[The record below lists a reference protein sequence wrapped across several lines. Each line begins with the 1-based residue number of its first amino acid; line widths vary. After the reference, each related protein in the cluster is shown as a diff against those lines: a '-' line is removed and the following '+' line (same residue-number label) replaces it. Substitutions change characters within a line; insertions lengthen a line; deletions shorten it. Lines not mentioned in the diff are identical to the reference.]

1 MCSDLTK
8 EQICKELFNYGVSK
22 DYNKPA
28 TLEEL
33 KRMNE
38 DKLRLCFNCIQWT
51 NNLVDI
57 SRVKGSDLNIQNDG
71 YDYIMTYSFPCQDL
85 SVAGNRKG
93 MGEGTRSGLLWQVE
107 RILTE
112 CKELEAKG
120 KGYMP
125 NVLILENVIQVHSQ
139 ADLPHFRKW
148 MQRLEELGYQNYW
161 QDLIA
166 TDYGIPQTR
175 NRCFMVSILGDYSY
189 TFPKPMKLKLRLK
202 DLLEK
207 NVKEEYFI
215 SDKQLDDFLINEHL
229 RETLESREEIKENSF
244 IDAYNRNIR
253 DDDLSG
259 CIHTRI
265 NAGNDTFL
273 AIKNNNAKGYL
284 EAQEGDGVD
293 ISGRMQYHRGT
304 VQKGMA
310 QTLNTNQD
318 GGVVVKANNEM
329 LKKELCNKLIQDGKV
344 KENDVIRHNYTN
356 SKDGN
361 CIQNN
366 NEAPTLDTRPDCLGV
381 VVLGNC
387 QKSNHE
393 ASRIIDKNGLAPTIK
408 ENHGTINAIEES
420 ELLGGIGEKDSNSG
434 TQWKQQNRIY
444 SSEKS
449 GISLGTGFNP
459 FYNQDLRIRKLTE
472 RECGRLQGVKDEN
485 ITLMLEHQ
493 SKALAYHLFGD
504 SIVVNVLM
512 AIFSTMLDKQW
523 QNYFD
528 PFIWWGNDI
537 KPLEDLKEALK
548 KPVIRKDK
556 EEREI
561 NI

>member
-1 MCSDLTK
+1 MNYDKQDIFSMMYDTFKITKPIKLIELFSGYGSQALALKYLGADFKHHKIVEWAIPSIIAYADLHRNELEYYGEDMCSDLTK
-8 EQICKELFNYGVSK
+8 EQICNELFKYGVSK

-85 SVAGNRKG
+85 SVVGNRKG

-112 CKELEAKG
+112 CEIK
-120 KGYMP
+120 P
-125 NVLILENVIQVHSQ
+125 QVLLMENVIQVHSEK
-139 ADLPHFRKW
+139 DMIHFRKW
-148 MQRLEELGYQNYW
+148 INRLEELGYQNYW

-175 NRCFMVSILGDYSY
+175 NRCFMVSILGNYSY
-189 TFPKPMKLKLRLK
+189 TFPKPMKLQLRLK

-207 NVKEEYFI
+207 NVSEEYFL
-215 SDKQLDDFLINEHL
+215 SDTQINNMQNSTFTQNQKRL
-229 RETLESREEIKENSF
+229 QENE
-244 IDAYNRNIR
+244 
-253 DDDLSG
+253 L
-259 CIHTRI
+259 C
-265 NAGNDTFL
+265 DTFL

-284 EAQEGDGVD
+284 EATDGDGVD

-318 GGVVVKANNEM
+318 GGVVVKNES
-329 LKKELCNKLIQDGKV
+329 L
-344 KENDVIRHNYTN
+344 
-356 SKDGN
+356 
-361 CIQNN
+361 
-366 NEAPTLDTRPDCLGV
+366 
-381 VVLGNC
+381 
-387 QKSNHE
+387 
-393 ASRIIDKNGLAPTIK
+393 
-408 ENHGTINAIEES
+408 
-420 ELLGGIGEKDSNSG
+420 LLGGIGEKDSNSG

-459 FYNQDLRIRKLTE
+459 FYNQELRIRKLTE
-472 RECGRLQGVKDEN
+472 KECFRLMGLKDED
-485 ITLMLEHQ
+485 IRLVSEHQ
-493 SKALAYHLFGD
+493 SKALCYHLAGD
-504 SIVVNVLM
+504 SLV
-512 AIFSTMLDKQW
+512 STIMIALISQMLDKNW
-523 QNYFD
+523 VEYFN
-528 PFIWWGNDI
+528 PKEWWKN
-537 KPLEDLKEALK
+537 E
-548 KPVIRKDK
+548 
-556 EEREI
+556 
-561 NI
+561 